1 MRNPYVEN
9 RFEHIWIHKPKS
21 LFPIPH
27 LHKQV
32 EMIYV
37 KKGSAVAYTD
47 NKSVKITD
55 GDIFIA
61 FPNQIHYFLNSDIG
75 EYYVLIFNTDILFG
89 VNDIFYNKI
98 PKSSVLRSHQN
109 GEIAELFF
117 KTINQSG
124 NFCETFQTGY
134 INQIIALIFSNKT
147 LVTRTKSSNHTLQN
161 IFEYCAN
168 NYTENIT
175 LDSIAK
181 ALHLSKYHISHLIND
196 QLGMSFNN
204 CINTFRINKSCD
216 LLGETDKKISEISEE
231 VGFGSIRT
239 FNRAFMEIMNL
250 TPLEYRTQTKNTD
263 YSAIT

>member
-1 MRNPYVEN
+1 MRNPYVQN
-9 RFEHIWIHKPKS
+9 HFGAIWINLQKS
-21 LFPIPH
+21 LSPIPH

-47 NKSVKITD
+47 SKSVKITD
-55 GDIFIA
+55 GDLFIA

-98 PKSSVLRSHQN
+98 PKSNVIRSSKKN
-109 GEIAELFF
+109 EIAELFL
-117 KTINQSG
+117 KVINQG
-124 NFCETFQTGY
+124 DTFRETFQAGY
-134 INQIIALIFSNKT
+134 INQIIALILSNKT
-147 LVTRTKSSNHTLQN
+147 LITRTKSSNHTMQN

-175 LDSIAK
+175 LDSVAQD
-181 ALHLSKYHISHLIND
+181 LHLSKYHISHLMNS
-196 QLGMSFNN
+196 QLDMNFNN

-216 LLGETDKKISEISEE
+216 LLSETDKKISEISEE

-239 FNRAFMEIMNL
+239 FNRAFIQIMNL
-250 TPLEYRTQTKNTD
+250 TPLEYRNRTQSTN
-263 YSAIT
+263 YNPI